1 MREFR
6 GKTAVVTGA
15 ASGIGRA
22 LALRCGEEGMSVA
35 IADVDEAGLEETGKQ
50 VSLLGAQVVAV
61 PTDVSKIEAVEAL
74 ARRAC
79 DAFGGVH
86 LVFNNAGVLV
96 SGCSW
101 ERSAADW
108 EWVLGVNL
116 FGAIHGARA
125 FLPLMIE
132 QGEPAHMV
140 NTASI
145 GGLVVGPFLGPY
157 IVSKHAVVAL
167 TESLHYELSSRDA
180 PVQVSALCPGAVATG
195 ITESERVRPDYL
207 GEGSPLGSEA
217 ERDFEAGLRAGIG
230 AGIEPREIA
239 AHTFA
244 GIREERFWIL
254 PDPFYKRGLEAR
266 TRSMLDGV
274 NPVQPGLAGPSPG
287 E

>member
-22 LALRCGEEGMSVA
+22 LALRCAEEGMSVA

-50 VSLLGAQVVAV
+50 ISLLGAQVVAV

-125 FLPLMIE
+125 FLPMMIE
-132 QGEPAHMV
+132 TRTIRWWKMTHLIRKPIQSNENRMPSLLAKRP
-140 NTASI
+140 S
-145 GGLVVGPFLGPY
+145 
-157 IVSKHAVVAL
+157 SL
-167 TESLHYELSSRDA
+167 T
-180 PVQVSALCPGAVATG
+180 
-195 ITESERVRPDYL
+195 
-207 GEGSPLGSEA
+207 
-217 ERDFEAGLRAGIG
+217 
-230 AGIEPREIA
+230 
-239 AHTFA
+239 
-244 GIREERFWIL
+244 
-254 PDPFYKRGLEAR
+254 
-266 TRSMLDGV
+266 
-274 NPVQPGLAGPSPG
+274 
-287 E
+287 